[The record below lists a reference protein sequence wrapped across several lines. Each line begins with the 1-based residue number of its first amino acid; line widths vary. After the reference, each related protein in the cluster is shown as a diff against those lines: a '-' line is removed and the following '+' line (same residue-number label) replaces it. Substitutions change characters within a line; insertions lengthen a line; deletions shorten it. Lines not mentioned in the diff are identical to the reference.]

1 MTVAQR
7 SVAKT
12 TLTHTSVAKMSVVK
26 MSVAKASVAKTL
38 EAISGESKK
47 TFRSSKNQ
55 IGLVLFHLYAEVLV
69 YIDTT

>member
-1 MTVAQR
+1 
-7 SVAKT
+7 
-12 TLTHTSVAKMSVVK
+12 MSVVK

-55 IGLVLFHLYAEVLV
+55 IGLVLFQLYAEVLV

>member
-1 MTVAQR
+1 MQKR
-7 SVAKT
+7 SGHLACLLALVE
-12 TLTHTSVAKMSVVK
+12 VK

-55 IGLVLFHLYAEVLV
+55 IGLVLFHLYAEGLV